1 MIGDFES
8 KKLKLKINDLKIKYF
23 TKQDLKL
30 DNENKSSNKKIIKTN
45 SYELAVEE
53 ILSLKLVTNDLPYYV
68 LRTAGF
74 QTNKIKEQYDYK
86 LFQDGQIVSSEKE
99 KIKPQT
105 IIYSA
110 YDKNRNVFHGL
121 KVFLVWM
128 EKILE

>member
-1 MIGDFES
+1 MRIKLLISYILIFLIGFLIGDFES

-30 DNENKSSNKKIIKTN
+30 DNDNKSSNKKIIKAN

-74 QTNKIKEQYDYK
+74 QINKIKEQYDYK
-86 LFQDGQIVSSEKE
+86 LFSKM
-99 KIKPQT
+99 
-105 IIYSA
+105 
-110 YDKNRNVFHGL
+110 DKL
-121 KVFLVWM
+121 
-128 EKILE
+128 